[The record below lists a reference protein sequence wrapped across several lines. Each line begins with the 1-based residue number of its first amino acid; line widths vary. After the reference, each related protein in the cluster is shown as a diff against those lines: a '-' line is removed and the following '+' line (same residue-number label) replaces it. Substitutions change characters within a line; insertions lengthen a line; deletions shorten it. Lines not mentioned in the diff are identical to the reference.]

1 MLPGRSLASEAEAS
15 DESGEEA
22 VEWEGIEE
30 TVPEPVDHE
39 AEYIDEDKYTTVTVE
54 EVDISRD
61 GISRLRD
68 GDDDDGENEKEAAD
82 SPKHVK
88 TSSAKESPGKKDK
101 DKRPKKK
108 KKTFR
113 YESPAERK
121 MNRLKVKAKN
131 SKAARIR
138 RGD

>member
-1 MLPGRSLASEAEAS
+1 MLPGRSLASKAEDS
-15 DESGEEA
+15 DENGEEA
-22 VEWEGIEE
+22 VAWEGIEE
-30 TVPEPVDHE
+30 AEPEPLDHE

-68 GDDDDGENEKEAAD
+68 GDDEEGENEKKAAD
-82 SPKHVK
+82 SPKHIK
-88 TSSAKESPGKKDK
+88 TSSAKKPLGKKDK

-121 MNRLKVKAKN
+121 MGRLKVKAKN